1 MKAEDL
7 RTKSVDELNEQLKE
21 LLQEQFKIRMQHGAG
36 QLTNTNG
43 LRQARRDIA
52 RVKTILGQHRN
63 ADQANV
69 TQAEAEGEA
78 A

>member
-21 LLQEQFKIRMQHGAG
+21 LLQDQFKMRMQHGAG

-43 LRQARRDIA
+43 LRQVRRDIA
-52 RVKTILGQHRN
+52 RVKTILGQHRSV
-63 ADQANV
+63 DQGAKV
-69 TQAEAEGEA
+69 EGETA
-78 A
+78 